1 MSYIFAKLQTAIA
14 IAEEV
19 TQRLILLS
27 SDWYLWI
34 ISLSLSLYIYIY
46 IYVCVCVCVHLSL
59 LLALSRLCF
68 FPSLVCFVAA
78 VTCFRLL
85 CGMPSIIIYSWQD
98 RVANLQGVVLHLRA
112 PEHKFTEETRQISLA

>member
-46 IYVCVCVCVHLSL
+46 IYVCVCVCVWF
-59 LLALSRLCF
+59 LCV
-68 FPSLVCFVAA
+68 SACMYVCVF
-78 VTCFRLL
+78 L
-85 CGMPSIIIYSWQD
+85 CV
-98 RVANLQGVVLHLRA
+98 RVCVCVCV
-112 PEHKFTEETRQISLA
+112 